1 MKVTSE
7 QELAEAIRGAN
18 GPLRVQGGGT
28 RDVGRPVAGEVL
40 EVAIS
45 GVVLYEPGA
54 LTLVVGAGT
63 PLAEIEALLATEGQR
78 LAFEPLDF
86 RAVLGTSG
94 VPTIGGAVAANAS
107 GPRRIQAGAVRDHAL
122 GMRFVDGAGRVIR
135 NGGRVMK
142 NVTGYDLVKLM
153 AGSWG
158 TLGVISEVSLKVQ
171 PAPEAVITLSGRAGD
186 AAQAVAL
193 MSAALG
199 SPFDVT
205 GAAARKD
212 GAVRIRL
219 EGHEASV
226 RYRAQALIDGP
237 LAGFEAVLSNPGAPD
252 AWAGIAALAP
262 FAATR
267 GDLWRI
273 SLRPGD
279 APGLLAGIGA
289 LGSDWVLDWGGG
301 LIWLATAEGVD
312 TGEAARA
319 IRAALAPLGG
329 HATLIR
335 AGARARA
342 QVEVFQ
348 PQPAPLAAISRGLK
362 QKFDPRGILNPGLMG
377 F

>member
-1 MKVTSE
+1 
-7 QELAEAIRGAN
+7 
-18 GPLRVQGGGT
+18 
-28 RDVGRPVAGEVL
+28 
-40 EVAIS
+40 
-45 GVVLYEPGA
+45 
-54 LTLVVGAGT
+54 
-63 PLAEIEALLATEGQR
+63 
-78 LAFEPLDF
+78 
-86 RAVLGTSG
+86 
-94 VPTIGGAVAANAS
+94 
-107 GPRRIQAGAVRDHAL
+107 
-122 GMRFVDGAGRVIR
+122 
-135 NGGRVMK
+135 

-186 AAQAVAL
+186 PAQAVAL

-205 GAAARKD
+205 GAAALKD

-219 EGHEASV
+219 EGREASV

-237 LAGFEAVLSNPGAPD
+237 LAGFEAVLSDPGALD
-252 AWAGIAALAP
+252 SWAEVATLAA
-262 FAATR
+262 FAATTQ
-267 GDLWRI
+267 DLWRI

-279 APGLLAGIGA
+279 APGFLHTVGA
-289 LGSDWVLDWGGG
+289 VTGDWVLDWGGG
-301 LIWLATAEGVD
+301 LIWLAVSDGVD